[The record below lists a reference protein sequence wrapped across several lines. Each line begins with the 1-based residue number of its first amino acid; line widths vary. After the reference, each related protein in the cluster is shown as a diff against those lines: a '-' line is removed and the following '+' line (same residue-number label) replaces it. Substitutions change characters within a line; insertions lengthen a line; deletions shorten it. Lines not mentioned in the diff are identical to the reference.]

1 MFMVRPRKSM
11 VKTPEQIRNELF
23 AELESIE
30 HDVSNYHPIV
40 KNIYNYHP
48 DCPYADQNTGIVLE
62 SHYQYWRFYPKDI
75 IQSDETIK
83 HLNNDRTDNQIENL
97 VKWKKQKMPD
107 CPVAGHMPS
116 IKHGRGMK

>member
-1 MFMVRPRKSM
+1 MARPRNSM
-11 VKTPEQIRNELF
+11 VKTAEQIRTELF
-23 AELESIE
+23 AELESMA
-30 HDVSNYHPIV
+30 HDVSDKHPIV

-75 IQSDETIK
+75 IQPDETIK

-97 VKWKKQKMPD
+97 VKWKKQKKPD
-107 CPVAGHMPS
+107 CPVKGHMPS